1 MQQDKSGFTRHG
13 ARFRPQS
20 LEEPH
25 HPAPAST
32 LPGLPPRNPTT
43 SHVPAE
49 DYNPSARSTPAQVL
63 PTDLPRA
70 RIPSDWASS
79 CKDTPHYGT
88 PHPASS
94 SHGLDEDDLARLRAP
109 LSPEATSILSQ
120 GMATEAAKI
129 TERLRELPPNCGLD
143 DTCREAAE
151 RLLGQMTD
159 LYEEKAV

>member
-1 MQQDKSGFTRHG
+1 MQQDKSGLTRHG
-13 ARFRPQS
+13 ARFRPPS
-20 LEEPH
+20 PEELH

-32 LPGLPPRNPTT
+32 LPGLPLKNPTT

-49 DYNPSARSTPAQVL
+49 GYNPTTRSIPAQAR

-79 CKDTPHYGT
+79 HEDTPHYGT

-109 LSPEATSILSQ
+109 LSPKATSILSQ

-129 TERLRELPPNCGLD
+129 SERLRELPPNCGLD
-143 DTCREAAE
+143 EICREAACYGDSH
-151 RLLGQMTD
+151 RTSG
-159 LYEEKAV
+159 